1 MRLLR
6 KNKQILYYAKYIG
19 QEELPSLD
27 ENGNPIY
34 DEIDGEQ
41 VQRMSGIWKP
51 TYGTPVMFYGNIHG
65 SGIGE
70 AIARAYGISLAEFEC
85 VMVLRKHEYD
95 EIDEQTLIWYKN
107 PPKIVDGVVDYES
120 ADYKVKRTPPCLD
133 EKLYVLGRLDF
144 DEKEEESDDGD
155 DSQGGDDEP

>member
-6 KNKQILYYAKYIG
+6 RNKQILYYAKYID

-27 ENGNPIY
+27 ENGDPIY

-51 TYGTPVMFYGNIHG
+51 VYGTPVRFFGNIHG

-70 AIARAYGISLAEFEC
+70 AIARAYGISLAEFEA
-85 VMVLRKHEYD
+85 VLVLRKGEYD
-95 EIDEQTLIWYKN
+95 DIDEQTLIWYAN
-107 PPKIVDGVVDYES
+107 PPKMVDGKVDYES
-120 ADYKVKRTPPCLD
+120 ADYKVKRVPPCLD
-133 EKLYVLGRLDF
+133 EKLYVLGRLDS
-144 DEKEEESDDGD
+144 DEKED
-155 DSQGGDDEP
+155 DSDQGGDEEP